1 MRKLI
6 YILIILG
13 FTLVFQ
19 GCEEFIYV
27 PSNYYVGIYNNES
40 DKYITRA
47 YFHDSYSG
55 AGWSGNVIDYFVYPY
70 DHYDIILTEGT
81 YDFQIIME
89 DDYYEYTLDM
99 YEISVFND
107 TNLDICLDCDK
118 NKSKIKFTKTPKS
131 EKVKK

>member
-1 MRKLI
+1 MKKLN

-13 FTLVFQ
+13 FAFIFG
-19 GCEEFIYV
+19 GCEEYIYV

-40 DKYITRA
+40 DKFITEA

-55 AGWSGNVIDYFVYPY
+55 EGWSGNVIDYFVYPY

-81 YDFQIIME
+81 YDFRIIME

-99 YEISVFND
+99 YEISVYND
-107 TNLDICLDCDK
+107 TNLDICLNCDK
-118 NKSKIKFTKTPKS
+118 NKSKIKITKTPKT